1 MAPAAGE
8 VTLRGRGWSANRLIG
23 GSEMR
28 DMEFFAGVPQRL
40 ITAAGYE
47 VTIPTFYFDF
57 AQASVVLATPLE
69 RIRELL
75 PSPRLYPLRLTPR
88 SGVTVVVAYQYRDT
102 DIGPYNEVAI
112 GFPVTVDRSSPV
124 LTGLRRFQVEGGSVF
139 IWQLPVTTAIARDL
153 GVEAAGYPKF
163 LADIEFTDEAG
174 LATCRVSAGE
184 RHILTLRLRHR
195 KPRPRSERAR
205 TGPVTVKGDRLLRGM
220 ATNSISQ
227 AAVAFHGRGVELELG
242 DHPVADQIRRLE
254 MGRVLMAS
262 YAPANQMILSPP
274 LESWPLAGG

>member
-1 MAPAAGE
+1 
-8 VTLRGRGWSANRLIG
+8 
-23 GSEMR
+23 MR

-47 VTIPTFYFDF
+47 VTIPTFYYDYS
-57 AQASVVLATPLE
+57 QASVVLVTPLE

-88 SGVTVVVAYQYRDT
+88 SGVTVIVAYQYRDT

-112 GFPVTVDRSSPV
+112 GFPVTVDRNSPV
-124 LTGLRRFQVEGGSVF
+124 LTELRRFQVQGGSVF
-139 IWQLPVTTAIARDL
+139 IWQLPVTIAIARDL

-163 LADIEFTDEAG
+163 LADIEMGDEAG

-195 KPRPRSERAR
+195 KPRRRLERTR
-205 TGPVTVKGDRLLRGM
+205 MWPVTVKSDRLLRGL
-220 ATNSISQ
+220 AVNNIPQ

-242 DHPVADQIRRLE
+242 DHPLADGLRHLE
-254 MGRVLMAS
+254 MGRVIMAS
-262 YAPANQMILSPP
+262 YAPANQTILSPP
-274 LESWPLAGG
+274 LESWPLAR